1 MGKEKL
7 PKGMISIAWILVL
20 GAILPMLDSTIINI
34 AVNDLA
40 KAFSTTFAVTQW
52 VVTGYVLALGMAVPL
67 SGWLMQKYDG
77 KKVYMVALGLFLI
90 SSLLCGLA
98 WDMQSLIAF
107 RMLQGLA
114 SGIII
119 PALTTLVVQ
128 AAGSENLGR
137 VMSVVGIPV
146 VFGPIAGPVIGGF
159 ILQHLSWHWLFFV
172 NLPIGGI
179 ALLIA
184 QWKLPK
190 FEAMN
195 KSAKLDWIG
204 ILLLAM
210 LSGMVVFGVTE
221 IRAQNTRATGIL
233 AFGIGAISLV
243 AYLLYASKRKDQ
255 ALIPLDLFKSKN
267 FSAAFL
273 SLFLAGFATNGPMLL
288 FPMFFQNVLELNV
301 ITAALWLIPQGVG
314 MLVTR
319 PLIGKMT
326 DKLGARY
333 VVLPSIAITIIGT
346 LPFVFFDAD
355 TSQWLIWLVLFV
367 RGIGVG
373 GITVPVMSDSYVGL
387 QKLQVPAASVATRII
402 QNVGAAFGSAILA
415 TVVSNALNV
424 KEATVANFAGAY
436 HAGFITSLIFM
447 VISILPA
454 LFLTN
459 KMSIARSKDSNLHL
473 RL

>member
-459 KMSIARSKDSNLHL
+459 KMSIARVEGQ
-473 RL
+473 

>member
-1 MGKEKL
+1 M
-7 PKGMISIAWILVL
+7 
-20 GAILPMLDSTIINI
+20 
-34 AVNDLA
+34 
-40 KAFSTTFAVTQW
+40 
-52 VVTGYVLALGMAVPL
+52 
-67 SGWLMQKYDG
+67 
-77 KKVYMVALGLFLI
+77 
-90 SSLLCGLA
+90 
-98 WDMQSLIAF
+98 
-107 RMLQGLA
+107 
-114 SGIII
+114 
-119 PALTTLVVQ
+119 
-128 AAGSENLGR
+128 
-137 VMSVVGIPV
+137 
-146 VFGPIAGPVIGGF
+146 
-159 ILQHLSWHWLFFV
+159 
-172 NLPIGGI
+172 
-179 ALLIA
+179 
-184 QWKLPK
+184 
-190 FEAMN
+190 
-195 KSAKLDWIG
+195 
-204 ILLLAM
+204 
-210 LSGMVVFGVTE
+210 
-221 IRAQNTRATGIL
+221 
-233 AFGIGAISLV
+233 
-243 AYLLYASKRKDQ
+243 LYASKRKDQ

-424 KEATVANFAGAY
+424 KEATAANFAGAY

-459 KMSIARSKDSNLHL
+459 KMSIARVEGQ
-473 RL
+473 

>member
-424 KEATVANFAGAY
+424 KEATAANFAGAY

-459 KMSIARSKDSNLHL
+459 KMSIARVEGQ
-473 RL
+473 

>member
-424 KEATVANFAGAY
+424 KEATAANFAGAY

-459 KMSIARSKDSNLHL
+459 KMNIARVEGQ
-473 RL
+473 

>member
-1 MGKEKL
+1 
-7 PKGMISIAWILVL
+7 MISIAWILVL

-424 KEATVANFAGAY
+424 KEATAANFAGAY

-459 KMSIARSKDSNLHL
+459 KMNIARVEGQ
-473 RL
+473 

>member
-301 ITAALWLIPQGVG
+301 ITAALWLIPQGAG

-424 KEATVANFAGAY
+424 KEATAANFAGAY

-459 KMSIARSKDSNLHL
+459 KMSIARVEGQ
-473 RL
+473 

>member
-346 LPFVFFDAD
+346 LPFVFFDAA

-424 KEATVANFAGAY
+424 KEATAANFAGAY

-459 KMSIARSKDSNLHL
+459 KMNIARVEGQ
-473 RL
+473 

>member
-459 KMSIARSKDSNLHL
+459 KMNIARVEGQ
-473 RL
+473 

>member
-221 IRAQNTRATGIL
+221 IRAQNTRATG
-233 AFGIGAISLV
+233 FM
-243 AYLLYASKRKDQ
+243 RRR
-255 ALIPLDLFKSKN
+255 
-267 FSAAFL
+267 
-273 SLFLAGFATNGPMLL
+273 
-288 FPMFFQNVLELNV
+288 E
-301 ITAALWLIPQGVG
+301 
-314 MLVTR
+314 
-319 PLIGKMT
+319 
-326 DKLGARY
+326 
-333 VVLPSIAITIIGT
+333 
-346 LPFVFFDAD
+346 
-355 TSQWLIWLVLFV
+355 
-367 RGIGVG
+367 
-373 GITVPVMSDSYVGL
+373 
-387 QKLQVPAASVATRII
+387 RI
-402 QNVGAAFGSAILA
+402 
-415 TVVSNALNV
+415 
-424 KEATVANFAGAY
+424 K
-436 HAGFITSLIFM
+436 H
-447 VISILPA
+447 
-454 LFLTN
+454 
-459 KMSIARSKDSNLHL
+459 
-473 RL
+473 